1 MPIARRVFVSLPAD
15 NVGLTKSQNSLKW
28 GIVEEIE
35 AAGYTAEI
43 FFDPRGRSGRASS
56 IAWSAVAADQVMRS
70 CAGAAIIGLPR
81 WQIPSPE
88 GTMLFPTEYCHYEGA
103 VAFTLGLPM
112 LVVVQADVQRRVVFS
127 GSYGTFIG
135 EFPARANRAWLK
147 TRQWQTA
154 FDHWRAAMEKRRDI
168 FLGYCGAST
177 STALE
182 VKRFLQ
188 NTLDVKV
195 LDWQTDFAMGQTILN
210 QIEQAAGR
218 CGAGI
223 FLFTK
228 DDDLV
233 KSQDAATAAP
243 RDNVVFEAGY
253 FIQAKGKS
261 RVLIVREAGAK
272 MPADLGGDIYA
283 SLVDK
288 SDITPITSALRR
300 FVEGL

>member
-1 MPIARRVFVSLPAD
+1 MPIARRVFVSMPAE

-28 GIVEEIE
+28 GIVEAIE
-35 AAGYTAEI
+35 AKGFTAEI
-43 FFDPRGRSGRASS
+43 FTDPRGKPGRVASKG
-56 IAWSAVAADQVMRS
+56 WSAVESDKVLRS

-81 WQIPSPE
+81 WQFSSPN
-88 GTMLFPTEYCHYEGA
+88 GQMLLPTEYCHYEGA

-112 LVVVQADVQRRVVFS
+112 LVVVQADMQRRVVFS
-127 GSYGTFIG
+127 GSYGTYIG
-135 EFPARANRAWLK
+135 EFPANANRAWLR
-147 TRQWQTA
+147 TPQWQATFA
-154 FDHWRAAMEKRRDI
+154 LWHAAMGERRDI
-168 FLGYCGAST
+168 FLGYCGSST
-177 STALE
+177 PTATA
-182 VKRFLQ
+182 VKAFLQ

-195 LDWQTDFAMGQTILN
+195 LDWQTDFDPGRTILSE
-210 QIEQAAGR
+210 IEQAAAR

-228 DDDLV
+228 DDELLGG
-233 KSQDAATAAP
+233 QTAATAVP

-283 SLVDK
+283 KLEDK
-288 SDITPITSALRR
+288 SDITSVTEALRKFVSAL
-300 FVEGL
+300 